1 MEVKAMINKI
11 QPYEKL
17 VDYIKNN
24 PQKGLTISHIDVEQI
39 LGIPYRKNCH
49 CLNSKY
55 SYQVARANKKLTALS
70 LRLEAIQG
78 FGYRIIKDN
87 QYVDSM
93 RKAYNT
99 GVRNIQK
106 AKFIA
111 DNTDVSALSTKEY
124 KEFDAVYTK
133 IVAVQNSA
141 SIIPTT
147 KKNP

>member
-1 MEVKAMINKI
+1 MINKT

-17 VDYIKNN
+17 IDYVKNN
-24 PQKGLTISHIDVEQI
+24 PQKGLTISHADVEKI
-39 LGIPYRKNCH
+39 LGVPYRKGCH
-49 CLNSKY
+49 CLNAKY
-55 SYQVARANKKLTALS
+55 SYQVAKANEKLTALS

-99 GVRNIQK
+99 GVRSIQK

-111 DNTDVSALSTKEY
+111 DNADVSALSTKEY
-124 KEFDAVYTK
+124 KEFDVVYNQ
-133 IVAVQNSA
+133 IVAAQSST
-141 SIIPTT
+141 SILPAT
-147 KKNP
+147 KKKP